1 MIAQTQKER
10 AVHFREMHYGASPL
24 VLPNA
29 WDAASACILEQA
41 GFQAVAT
48 TSSGVA
54 ASLGHP
60 DGQHISRD
68 MLIAVV
74 AHVTRVVTCP
84 VSVDLEA
91 GYGETVAKVLETV
104 RAIVATGAVGIN
116 IEDSTK
122 QQVKSLVD
130 VSFQVELLK
139 SIREMASSMD
149 MPLVINARTD
159 VFLLPAGEP
168 DQRFEEAVQ
177 RLNMY
182 WQAGADCLFPIGVS
196 DAATIAKLTICSRLP
211 VHVQPLYRQ
220 AGADCLF
227 PIGVSDA
234 ATIAKLVRAVNGPI
248 NVVASS
254 TAPSIA
260 ELTGLGVARISFAS
274 GLMRATLAHLRR
286 IARELLEYGTSTSMS
301 EVLSGAEFRK
311 LFQ

>member
-10 AVHFREMHYGASPL
+10 AVQFREMHYGASPL

-29 WDAASACILEQA
+29 WDAASACILE
-41 GFQAVAT
+41 
-48 TSSGVA
+48 
-54 ASLGHP
+54 
-60 DGQHISRD
+60 
-68 MLIAVV
+68 
-74 AHVTRVVTCP
+74 
-84 VSVDLEA
+84 
-91 GYGETVAKVLETV
+91 
-104 RAIVATGAVGIN
+104 
-116 IEDSTK
+116 
-122 QQVKSLVD
+122 QVKSLVD

-177 RLNMY
+177 RLN
-182 WQAGADCLFPIGVS
+182 I
-196 DAATIAKLTICSRLP
+196 
-211 VHVQPLYRQ
+211 YRQ

-274 GLMRATLAHLRR
+274 ELMRATLAHLRR

-301 EVLSGAEFRK
+301 EMLSGAEFRK
-311 LFQ
+311 LFEGKGQ